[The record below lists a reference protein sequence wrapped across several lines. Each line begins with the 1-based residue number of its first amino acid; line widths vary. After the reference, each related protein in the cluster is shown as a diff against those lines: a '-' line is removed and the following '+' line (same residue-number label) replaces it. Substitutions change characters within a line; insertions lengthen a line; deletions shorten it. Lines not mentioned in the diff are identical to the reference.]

1 MNVKSANLSI
11 GESKQLKAKAV
22 PTKNTSTKI
31 AWSSSN
37 KKVAVVSSKGK
48 VTGKATGTATITAK
62 AADGSV
68 VVTGENLDRDALAQ
82 AIEDL
87 GFDVIE

>member
-1 MNVKSANLSI
+1 MEIKFVTEGMACSKCEVRVVEKLSSMA
-11 GESKQLKAKAV
+11 GVNAV
-22 PTKNTSTKI
+22 
-31 AWSSSN
+31 
-37 KKVAVVSSKGK
+37 
-48 VTGKATGTATITAK
+48 TAK

-68 VVTGENLDRDALAQ
+68 VVTGENLDCDALAQ

>member
-1 MNVKSANLSI
+1 MEIKFITEGMACSKCESRVVEKLSSMA
-11 GESKQLKAKAV
+11 GVNAV
-22 PTKNTSTKI
+22 
-31 AWSSSN
+31 
-37 KKVAVVSSKGK
+37 
-48 VTGKATGTATITAK
+48 TAK

>member
-1 MNVKSANLSI
+1 MLRQEASQNFQILHRYRQRQKDVYKRQCEARVVEKLSSMA
-11 GESKQLKAKAV
+11 GVNAV
-22 PTKNTSTKI
+22 
-31 AWSSSN
+31 
-37 KKVAVVSSKGK
+37 
-48 VTGKATGTATITAK
+48 TAK
-62 AADGSV
+62 AADGSI

>member
-1 MNVKSANLSI
+1 MEIKFNTEGMACSKCEARVVEKLSSMS
-11 GESKQLKAKAV
+11 G
-22 PTKNTSTKI
+22 
-31 AWSSSN
+31 
-37 KKVAVVSSKGK
+37 VAS
-48 VTGKATGTATITAK
+48 VTAH

-87 GFDVIE
+87 GFDVL

>member
-1 MNVKSANLSI
+1 MEIKFVTEGMACSKCEARMVERLSAMAGVS
-11 GESKQLKAKAV
+11 AV
-22 PTKNTSTKI
+22 TAS
-31 AWSSSN
+31 
-37 KKVAVVSSKGK
+37 AV
-48 VTGKATGTATITAK
+48 
-62 AADGSV
+62 DGSV

>member
-1 MNVKSANLSI
+1 MEIKFVTEGMACAKCEARVREKLSAMA
-11 GESKQLKAKAV
+11 G
-22 PTKNTSTKI
+22 
-31 AWSSSN
+31 
-37 KKVAVVSSKGK
+37 VSS
-48 VTGKATGTATITAK
+48 VTAS

-68 VVTGENLDRDALAQ
+68 VVAGEGLDRDALAA

>member
-1 MNVKSANLSI
+1 MEIKFVTEGMACSKCGARVVEKLSSMAGVNV
-11 GESKQLKAKAV
+11 V
-22 PTKNTSTKI
+22 
-31 AWSSSN
+31 
-37 KKVAVVSSKGK
+37 
-48 VTGKATGTATITAK
+48 TAK

>member
-1 MNVKSANLSI
+1 MEIKFVTEGMACAMCEGRVREKLSAMAGVHS
-11 GESKQLKAKAV
+11 V
-22 PTKNTSTKI
+22 
-31 AWSSSN
+31 
-37 KKVAVVSSKGK
+37 VAS
-48 VTGKATGTATITAK
+48 

-68 VVTGENLDRDALAQ
+68 VITGEGLDRDALAA

>member
-1 MNVKSANLSI
+1 MEIKFVTEGMACSNCEARVVEKLSSMA
-11 GESKQLKAKAV
+11 GVNAV
-22 PTKNTSTKI
+22 
-31 AWSSSN
+31 
-37 KKVAVVSSKGK
+37 
-48 VTGKATGTATITAK
+48 TAK
-62 AADGSV
+62 AADGSI

>member
-1 MNVKSANLSI
+1 MEIKFMTEGMACCKCEARVTEKLSAMNGVASVKAC
-11 GESKQLKAKAV
+11 
-22 PTKNTSTKI
+22 
-31 AWSSSN
+31 
-37 KKVAVVSSKGK
+37 
-48 VTGKATGTATITAK
+48 

-68 VVTGENLDRDALAQ
+68 VVAGENLDRDALAQ

>member
-1 MNVKSANLSI
+1 MEIKFVTEGMACSKCEARVVEKLSSMA
-11 GESKQLKAKAV
+11 GVNAV
-22 PTKNTSTKI
+22 
-31 AWSSSN
+31 
-37 KKVAVVSSKGK
+37 
-48 VTGKATGTATITAK
+48 TAK

-68 VVTGENLDRDALAQ
+68 VVTGENLDRNALAQ